1 MKILLVNKYLYRKG
15 GAETYFIKLGEYLKS
30 LGNEVEYFGME
41 HEGRCVGN
49 SVNAYTSDMD
59 FHGGSKLANLT
70 YPIKTIY
77 SKEARKKIRLVLD
90 DFKPDV
96 VHLNNFN
103 YQLTPSIIYEIKKHN
118 IPIVYTAHDVQLV
131 CPNHKLKNDY
141 TDGLCRKCDGG
152 KYFECVKNNC
162 VHSSKIRSILGAVEA
177 WYYKLRHTYK
187 MIDLTVCPSEFME
200 KEISRNDDI
209 NGRTVTMYNFID
221 EIKPLGAECEN
232 YVLYFGRYSEEK
244 GISNLVKAAK
254 KLSNIPFVFAG
265 KGELENEVNSAD
277 NIKNIGFKTGDELR
291 NIIEK
296 ALFTVL
302 PAEWSEN
309 CPFSVMESQSLMTPV
324 LGAKIGG
331 IPELIDD
338 GKTGILFES
347 GNLKELTEKIEY
359 LYNNKEL
366 CRQMSENCRDIKYDT
381 IKEYSEKLI
390 KLYKEVIK

>member
-1 MKILLVNKYLYRKG
+1 MYIL
-15 GAETYFIKLGEYLKS
+15 
-30 LGNEVEYFGME
+30 
-41 HEGRCVGN
+41 
-49 SVNAYTSDMD
+49 
-59 FHGGSKLANLT
+59 
-70 YPIKTIY
+70 
-77 SKEARKKIRLVLD
+77 
-90 DFKPDV
+90 
-96 VHLNNFN
+96 
-103 YQLTPSIIYEIKKHN
+103 Q
-118 IPIVYTAHDVQLV
+118 
-131 CPNHKLKNDY
+131 
-141 TDGLCRKCDGG
+141 
-152 KYFECVKNNC
+152 
-162 VHSSKIRSILGAVEA
+162 KIRSILGAVEA

-277 NIKNIGFKTGDELR
+277 NIKNVGFKTGDELR

-338 GKTGILFES
+338 CKTGILFES
-347 GNLKELTEKIEY
+347 GNLK
-359 LYNNKEL
+359 
-366 CRQMSENCRDIKYDT
+366 S
-381 IKEYSEKLI
+381 
-390 KLYKEVIK
+390 

>member
-30 LGNEVEYFGME
+30 LGNEVEYFGMADE
-41 HEGRCVGN
+41 RNCVGN
-49 SVNAYTSDMD
+49 RVEAYTENIDFHKKSLKHITYPFKIIYSVNA
-59 FHGGSKLANLT
+59 
-70 YPIKTIY
+70 
-77 SKEARKKIRLVLD
+77 RKQIRKVLS

-277 NIKNIGFKTGDELR
+277 NIKNVGF
-291 NIIEK
+291 
-296 ALFTVL
+296 
-302 PAEWSEN
+302 
-309 CPFSVMESQSLMTPV
+309 
-324 LGAKIGG
+324 
-331 IPELIDD
+331 
-338 GKTGILFES
+338 
-347 GNLKELTEKIEY
+347 
-359 LYNNKEL
+359 
-366 CRQMSENCRDIKYDT
+366 
-381 IKEYSEKLI
+381 
-390 KLYKEVIK
+390 

>member
-30 LGNEVEYFGME
+30 LGNEVEYFGMADE
-41 HEGRCVGN
+41 RNCVGN
-49 SVNAYTSDMD
+49 RVEAYTENIDFHKKSLKHITYPFKIIYSVNA
-59 FHGGSKLANLT
+59 
-70 YPIKTIY
+70 
-77 SKEARKKIRLVLD
+77 RKQIRKVLS

-277 NIKNIGFKTGDELR
+277 NIKNVGFKTGDELR

-381 IKEYSEKLI
+381 IQEYSEKLI

>member
-1 MKILLVNKYLYRKG
+1 MADERN
-15 GAETYFIKLGEYLKS
+15 
-30 LGNEVEYFGME
+30 
-41 HEGRCVGN
+41 CVGN
-49 SVNAYTSDMD
+49 RVEAYTENIDFHKKSLKHITYPFKIIYSVNA
-59 FHGGSKLANLT
+59 
-70 YPIKTIY
+70 
-77 SKEARKKIRLVLD
+77 RKQIRKVLSN
-90 DFKPDV
+90 FKPDV

-277 NIKNIGFKTGDELR
+277 NIKNVGFKTGDELR